1 MPYFRAES
9 NGEAKMNWPGLRP
22 VTPEETGK
30 TVPVRVF
37 WGDCE
42 AQLEMLVF
50 PNSAEM
56 VFFFGYEG

>member
-1 MPYFRAES
+1 
-9 NGEAKMNWPGLRP
+9 MNWPGLRP
-22 VTPEETGK
+22 VTPEETGE